1 MDQKLYDQ
9 TLALAGVFQ
18 ATSLVHMIA
27 SEGQCPESPF
37 ESSIQSLF
45 QTNPDRVLDVY
56 GDLYGLREGL
66 KKLSKVMGQN
76 ATPNDAVVLRYSLNL
91 IQLEHKLQKSSDMLN
106 IIGDR
111 IEKARRGADHFGC
124 THQNVI
130 GNLADIYLDTIS
142 TFRVRINVSG
152 HRAHLQVEENAAR
165 IRALLLAGIR
175 SAVLWRQLGG
185 RRWQLI
191 FRRGKVVE
199 CANQILRELD

>member
-1 MDQKLYDQ
+1 MDQKLHDQ

-18 ATSLVHMIA
+18 AASLVHQIA
-27 SEGQCPESPF
+27 TEGQCPNTPF
-37 ESSIQSLF
+37 EASIRSLF
-45 QTNPDRVLDVY
+45 QTDPDRVLDVY

-66 KKLSKVMGQN
+66 TKLSTVMGQN
-76 ATPNDAVVLRYSLNL
+76 ATPQDAIILRYALNL
-91 IQLEHKLQKSSDMLN
+91 VQLENKLWKSKDMLSVVGN
-106 IIGDR
+106 R
-111 IEKARRGADHFGC
+111 IEKARRGSDHFGP

-152 HRAHLQVEENAAR
+152 HRSHLQVEENAAR

-175 SAVLWRQLGG
+175 SAMLWRQLGG

-191 FRRGKVVE
+191 FRRGRVVE
-199 CANQILRELD
+199 CANQILSDLD